1 MRCEPLIFTL
11 LLLLAPVTASTTE
24 VPNDEW
30 LDADDDLE
38 ARIAR
43 VNGGDLVFLSK
54 PPSGP
59 VHHHHSQI
67 TLDAD
72 SLDNGWV
79 TMVQCHSHLDAVPR
93 TQVVYHQTRSRDLS
107 ILSYEN
113 IEQAWVEGHTVQ
125 LADVGHAASICI
137 RVRTRT
143 LEFNE
148 DGSFSLRGGPFM
160 RRFLDGYYPMHVSMN
175 IEVPPGYLRFSD
187 SRPQRQ
193 DGFSVQETSGGL
205 YVDTWFEGKLY
216 TELRFEADFCDQP
229 GTPSC

>member
-1 MRCEPLIFTL
+1 VRHESLISTL
-11 LLLLAPVTASTTE
+11 LLLLLTALPSSAE
-24 VPNDEW
+24 VPDDAW
-30 LDADDDLE
+30 LDDDDDLE
-38 ARIAR
+38 ARVAD
-43 VNGGDLVFLSK
+43 VNAGELVFLAE
-54 PPSGP
+54 PPLDP
-59 VHHHHSQI
+59 VHHHHSRI

-93 TQVVYHQTRSRDLS
+93 TQVVYHQTRARDLS

-113 IEQAWVEGHTVQ
+113 IEQAWIEGHTVQ
-125 LADVGHAASICI
+125 LTEVGHEASICI

-148 DGSFSLRGGPFM
+148 DGTFSLRGGPFM

-175 IEVPPGYLRFSD
+175 IELPRGYLRFTD

-193 DGFSVQETSGGL
+193 DGFNVQQTADGL
-205 YVDTWFEGKLY
+205 HVDTWFEGKLY
-216 TELRFEADFCDQP
+216 TELRFEADFCGQP
-229 GTPSC
+229 GSSSC